1 MAPGRLLPL
10 LAAAATAAAL
20 GGCGGSDDDPAA
32 SSAAP
37 TASTTTEAAATPL
50 RSRLEAEL
58 RRLLKSGDS
67 AQSVDVDC
75 VIDELRSTLSNDLV
89 EAATDAAAQG
99 DEIPKEAVD
108 AAYAAGQE
116 CSKR

>member
-1 MAPGRLLPL
+1 LAPGRLLPL
-10 LAAAATAAAL
+10 LAVAASAAAL
-20 GGCGGSDDDPAA
+20 GGCGGSDEEPRA
-32 SSAAP
+32 SSTTP
-37 TASTTTEAAATPL
+37 TTSTTTEAAATPL

-75 VIDELRSTLSNDLV
+75 VIEELRSTLSNDLV
-89 EAATDAAAQG
+89 EAATDAAASG
-99 DEIPKEAVD
+99 DEIPKAAVD
-108 AAYAAGQE
+108 AAYAAGQK